1 MTREE
6 LIQIDELKRTNP
18 DFKHLFEK
26 TEQEYQFALSHIF
39 HQIRD
44 NLTMLICPF
53 QLIERF
59 HPEVR
64 SFKYWSV
71 CKSNM
76 LYISSFLERFSDY
89 NNCCHIHARTFNLE
103 HMLKEFISSA
113 QDAYH
118 SSSISI
124 SLDIYDSCRNIDGDA
139 DKLCQVL
146 KQLLQNSLEAI
157 SDNEGEVKFT
167 LSQSG
172 SFCKITVSDN
182 GRGFSKEM
190 KEKIFTPFSS
200 DKKHHAGLGLCTAD
214 RIILAHKGYIQLV
227 HTDFTGT
234 CIEVCLPA
242 ASENKHLVQQT
253 N

>member
-26 TEQEYQFALSHIF
+26 TEQEYQFTLSHIF
-39 HQIRD
+39 HHIRND
-44 NLTMLICPF
+44 LTMLICPF
-53 QLIERF
+53 QLIEHL

-64 SFKYWSV
+64 SFKYWNE
-71 CKSNM
+71 CKSS
-76 LYISSFLERFSDY
+76 ISYTSDFLEQLSDY
-89 NNCCHIHARTFNLE
+89 NNCWNIHAKAFNLE

-113 QDAYH
+113 QDEYN
-118 SSSISI
+118 SSPVSI
-124 SLDIYDSCRNIDGDA
+124 SLDIYDSCQNIDGDA
-139 DKLCQVL
+139 DKLYQVL
-146 KQLLQNSLEAI
+146 EQLLQNSREAV
-157 SDNEGEVKFT
+157 SDNEGEIKFT

-172 SFCKITVSDN
+172 SFCKIAVSDN

-190 KEKIFTPFSS
+190 REKMFTPFSS
-200 DKKHHAGLGLCTAD
+200 DKKHHAGLGLCTAN
-214 RIILAHKGYIQLV
+214 RIVLAHKGYIRLA

-242 ASENKHLVQQT
+242 ASENKHLVQQA